1 MELHGI
7 ELKPGMVLEVAKD
20 DLWIVIP
27 KGESGIAFVSYN
39 KDRCWTCQLPE
50 NIKAIYN
57 HTDGCTLKGDL
68 LWCETVI
75 KPGDYVS
82 YYNNDFKYTH
92 IGKVKEIDG
101 NFAVMDTILDV
112 YDRITKCE
120 NGRWPLSGCSKASST
135 QRDYFKDKIQEQ
147 GGYFKEGKIHFFESY
162 DRVLVKLTEDSV
174 WVPTLISYVE
184 KGQVFTIDHDEPVY
198 KVIPFSG
205 NRHLIG
211 NE

>member
-7 ELKPGMVLEVAKD
+7 ELKPGMVLEVEYD

-39 KDRCWTCQLPE
+39 KSSRWSLRLPN

-57 HTDGCTLKGDL
+57 HTNGCTIKGEL
-68 LWCETVI
+68 LWNKTVI
-75 KPGDYVS
+75 KPGDYVAN
-82 YYNNDFKYTH
+82 YNNDFKYTH
-92 IGKVKEIDG
+92 IGKVKEISKDY
-101 NFAVMDTILDV
+101 AIMDTILDAH
-112 YDRITKCE
+112 DRITKRE
-120 NGRWPLSGCSKASST
+120 DVKWRLSHCTPATYAQISN
-135 QRDYFKDKIQEQ
+135 FKDKVQKQ
-147 GGYFKEGKIHFFESY
+147 GGYFKEGEIYFFESY
-162 DRVLVKLTEDSV
+162 DRVLVKLTEDDV